1 MIFGTFLFTH
11 LSGSMFQLRRI
22 YWVVSDL
29 FKQQPIQKHFK
40 TIRSKKSLFQEIL
53 NPRNALICDKKA
65 VPTCAEPD
73 AQRCMQDQRFQSNSD
88 FW

>member
-1 MIFGTFLFTH
+1 MIFVTFLFAH
-11 LSGSMFQLRRI
+11 HSGSMLQMRRI

-40 TIRSKKSLFQEIL
+40 TICSKKSLFQEIL
-53 NPRNALICDKKA
+53 SPRKALICDKKA
-65 VPTCAEPD
+65 LPTCAEPD
-73 AQRCMQDQRFQSNSD
+73 TQRCMQDQRFQSNSD